1 LQSTI
6 IDSRRSNI
14 SSDVDAPVGE
24 AFIAPL
30 GDFARG
36 QRRDIGRIHV
46 YGDFATGVRSPGMLR
61 VTGDF
66 ATGMRIAPRRTA
78 VGDFATG
85 MRTLASPVAIHDL
98 TSAERALPV
107 AA

>member
-1 LQSTI
+1 M

-14 SSDVDAPVGE
+14 SSDVDAHLGE
-24 AFIAPL
+24 VRTAAR

-36 QRRDIGRIHV
+36 QRRDIRLDPV
-46 YGDFATGVRSPGMLR
+46 YGDFATGMRSPGMLR

-66 ATGMRIAPRRTA
+66 ATGMRIASRRTT

-85 MRTLASPVAIHDL
+85 MRTLTSPVAIHDL
-98 TSAERALPV
+98 TSADRALP
-107 AA
+107 AAA